1 MYSILQLNGVNLLA
15 VQTRD
20 VYGYGL
26 YLMDALF
33 TRREMA
39 VSLLYKTYRSAKP
52 ELDPERV
59 AKLFGELLHVNN

>member
-1 MYSILQLNGVNLLA
+1 MYSILQLNGVNLLV
-15 VQTRD
+15 VQARD
-20 VYGYGL
+20 VYAYGL

-39 VSLLYKTYRSAKP
+39 VSLLYKSKKSAKP
-52 ELDPERV
+52 QLEPDRV